1 MAIACPSFGPAGAW
15 HAARHRQGDASLAKA
30 EWGLKRTCQSCGTRF
45 YDMQRS
51 PIVCPHCSAVYD
63 AEAVLKTRRGRVVA
77 APVEKKPVKDDLEV
91 EAPETEVEV
100 GLGEEIAE
108 SDEGEEED
116 LIEDTSE
123 LGEDDDVSEVIDKV
137 EDEER

>member
-1 MAIACPSFGPAGAW
+1 
-15 HAARHRQGDASLAKA
+15 
-30 EWGLKRTCQSCGTRF
+30 
-45 YDMQRS
+45 MQRS

-77 APVEKKPVKDDLEV
+77 AVPEKKPVKEDIEV
-91 EAPETEVEV
+91 EAIEAEVEV
-100 GLGEEIAE
+100 GLGEDIVEAE
-108 SDEGEEED
+108 EAEEED

-123 LGEDDDVSEVIDKV
+123 LGEDDDVTEVIEKV

>member
-1 MAIACPSFGPAGAW
+1 LPALFSAGEAC
-15 HAARHRQGDASLAKA
+15 HAARHRQGDVSLAKA
-30 EWGLKRTCQSCGTRF
+30 EWGLKRSCQSCGTRF

-51 PIVCPHCSAVYD
+51 PIICPHCSAVYD

-77 APVEKKPVKDDLEV
+77 APVEKKPVKDELEV
-91 EAPETEVEV
+91 EPVETEVEV
-100 GLGEEIAE
+100 GLGEELAE
-108 SDEGEEED
+108 TEEGEEED

>member
-1 MAIACPSFGPAGAW
+1 M
-15 HAARHRQGDASLAKA
+15 AKA

-45 YDMQRS
+45 YDMLRS

-77 APVEKKPVKDDLEV
+77 APVEKKPVKEDLEV
-91 EAPETEVEV
+91 EVVETEVEV
-100 GLGEEIAE
+100 GLGEDIAE
-108 SDEGEEED
+108 TEEVEEED

-123 LGEDDDVSEVIDKV
+123 LGEDDDVAEVIDKV

>member
-1 MAIACPSFGPAGAW
+1 M
-15 HAARHRQGDASLAKA
+15 AKA

-51 PIVCPHCSAVYD
+51 PIVCPHCNAVYD
-63 AEAVLKTRRGRVVA
+63 AEAVLKTRRGRVAA
-77 APVEKKPVKDDLEV
+77 APIEKKPVKDELEIEV
-91 EAPETEVEV
+91 VDADVEV
-100 GLGEEIAE
+100 GLGEDLA
-108 SDEGEEED
+108 DADDGEEED

>member
-1 MAIACPSFGPAGAW
+1 MAKP
-15 HAARHRQGDASLAKA
+15 

-63 AEAVLKTRRGRVVA
+63 AEAVLKTRRGRVAAV
-77 APVEKKPVKDDLEV
+77 APVEKKPVKEEV
-91 EAPETEVEV
+91 EADVIEAEVEV
-100 GLGEEIAE
+100 GLGEDLVEAE
-108 SDEGEEED
+108 EGEEED

-123 LGEDDDVSEVIDKV
+123 LGEDDDVAEVIDKV

>member
-1 MAIACPSFGPAGAW
+1 MAKP
-15 HAARHRQGDASLAKA
+15 

-45 YDMQRS
+45 YDMLRS

-63 AEAVLKTRRGRVVA
+63 PEAVLKTRRGRVALAV
-77 APVEKKPVKDDLEV
+77 PDKKPVKDELDIETVESEV
-91 EAPETEVEV
+91 EADVGEVAE
-100 GLGEEIAE
+100 GEEAE
-108 SDEGEEED
+108 EEED

-123 LGEDDDVSEVIDKV
+123 LGEDEDVAQVIDKV

>member
-1 MAIACPSFGPAGAW
+1 
-15 HAARHRQGDASLAKA
+15 LAKP

-63 AEAVLKTRRGRVVA
+63 PEAVLKTRRGRVA
-77 APVEKKPVKDDLEV
+77 LPAVEKKPVKDELEIEAV
-91 EAPETEVEV
+91 EADAEADVPDAAAE
-100 GLGEEIAE
+100 GEEA
-108 SDEGEEED
+108 EEED

-123 LGEDDDVSEVIDKV
+123 LGEDEDVAQVIDKV